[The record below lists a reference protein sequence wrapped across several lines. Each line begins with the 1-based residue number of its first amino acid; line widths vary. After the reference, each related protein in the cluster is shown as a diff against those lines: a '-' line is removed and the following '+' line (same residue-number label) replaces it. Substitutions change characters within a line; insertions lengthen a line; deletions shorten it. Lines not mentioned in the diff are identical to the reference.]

1 MSLLI
6 KKYYKIGKHQL
17 FPICRSI
24 TGKGIKK
31 TLRIIKDNFSE
42 LKILREYSGS
52 KVFDWKIP
60 PEWNIN
66 DAYVIDKTGKKI
78 VDFKKNNLHIVGY
91 SIPINKVVDKNTF
104 IQHLHSLPDKPS
116 AIPYITSY
124 YKKYWGFC
132 VTDFEKKKFLRTY
145 NRNDKFRIVIKSDLN
160 PNGILNYGE
169 LVLNGKS
176 KKEILISTYI
186 CHPSL
191 ANNELSGPIVSMCL
205 IEYFKKF
212 KKLKKTLRFIFIP
225 ETIGSI
231 TYLNKN
237 LFKLK
242 NNLIAGYNLSC
253 IGDERD
259 HSCILSRYGDT
270 LADKSLLKAYKLL
283 KIKYNIHSYL
293 KRVADQRQYCSPLIN
308 LPIASIF
315 RSKHGEYPEY
325 HTSLDDF
332 NLVTEK
338 GIKGGFDV
346 SKKCIEI
353 LLDAEVPINKIL
365 CEPNLGKRNLYPTLS
380 SGKHSFNK
388 AENILNFLQ
397 YADGK
402 NTVEEISKLIQ
413 VDLKLV
419 NEINELLKKRNLIY

>member
-1 MSLLI
+1 M
-6 KKYYKIGKHQL
+6 IGK
-17 FPICRSI
+17 S
-24 TGKGIKK
+24 
-31 TLRIIKDNFSE
+31 
-42 LKILREYSGS
+42 
-52 KVFDWKIP
+52 P

-78 VDFKKNNLHIVGY
+78 IDFKKNNLHLVGY

-104 IQHLHSLPDKPS
+104 IKHLHSLPDKPS

-132 VTDFEKKKFLRTY
+132 VTDFEKKFLRTY

-169 LVLNGKS
+169 LVLNGES

-283 KIKYNIHSYL
+283 KIKI
-293 KRVADQRQYCSPLIN
+293 
-308 LPIASIF
+308 
-315 RSKHGEYPEY
+315 
-325 HTSLDDF
+325 
-332 NLVTEK
+332 
-338 GIKGGFDV
+338 
-346 SKKCIEI
+346 
-353 LLDAEVPINKIL
+353 
-365 CEPNLGKRNLYPTLS
+365 
-380 SGKHSFNK
+380 
-388 AENILNFLQ
+388 
-397 YADGK
+397 
-402 NTVEEISKLIQ
+402 
-413 VDLKLV
+413 
-419 NEINELLKKRNLIY
+419 